1 VTSKSDDELRTSWSE
16 LLTPAYATPLALVC
30 LGIWL
35 HAADE
40 LVIATLTPS
49 MVAELGGAELISWM
63 LALYEM
69 GSIISGALSALAAMR
84 FGVRLPMTFAAVLFG
99 FGCAASAVAPSMWVV
114 LSGRLMQGLGGGM
127 LLSMSYVAI
136 ALFFPRRLAALAV
149 GAFSALWGLAAFSG
163 PLIGGVFAELG
174 MWRGGFWFFG
184 LQAWGLAAWM
194 FISVR
199 DRPTQNPARPASGF
213 PARRLAALSL
223 AILLISCAGIAS
235 PPALMAAL
243 VVCGVA
249 CLALFFRLDARKGP
263 HRLFPR
269 PALSFHDSV
278 GAGMIMVIMFSVGTV
293 AIGIYGPLLIMRMHG
308 VSALT
313 AGYILAGAAI
323 GWTIV
328 ALIVANAPERHDR
341 TLIICGILIVAA
353 TIPAFVYAVPNGP
366 VWLIAAIAAIQGGG
380 NGLSWAFILR
390 RAGALAPP
398 GETERIAAALP
409 TIHRIGFAVGAAF
422 LGIVANSAGLEANA
436 SPELAASVSRAV
448 FLASLPPIIIGV
460 IAALRFIR
468 PPN

>member
-69 GSIISGALSALAAMR
+69 GSIISGALSALAAIR
-84 FGVRLPMTFAAVLFG
+84 FGVRLPMAFAAVLFG
-99 FGCAASAVAPSMWVV
+99 LGCAASAVAPSMWVV
-114 LSGRLMQGLGGGM
+114 LGGRLMQGLGGGM

-163 PLIGGVFAELG
+163 PLIGGVFAEFG

-184 LQAWGLAAWM
+184 LQAWALASWI
-194 FISVR
+194 FIFVR
-199 DRPTQNPARPASGF
+199 DRPTENPARPASGF
-213 PARRLAALSL
+213 PAKRLAVLSL

-235 PPALMAAL
+235 PPALMATL
-243 VVCGVA
+243 VVCGIA
-249 CLALFFRLDARKGP
+249 CLTLFFRLDAREEER
-263 HRLFPR
+263 RLFPR
-269 PALSFHDSV
+269 PALSFHDPI
-278 GAGMIMVIMFSVGTV
+278 GAGMIMVIMFSIGTV

-328 ALIVANAPERHDR
+328 ALIVANAPERHDGK
-341 TLIICGILIVAA
+341 LIVCGILIVAA
-353 TIPAFVYAVPNGP
+353 TVPAFVYAVPNGP
-366 VWLIAAIAAIQGGG
+366 VWLIAAIAATQGGG

-436 SPELAASVSRAV
+436 GPELAASVSRAV

-468 PPN
+468 SSN